1 MDEDLKTKLEEAKS
15 KVVQAELGLFD
26 IYFNR
31 IRESYIRQNEFKR
44 RKIVQD
50 LTSLIEGLDDSDIIS
65 SRGVIFSHRT
75 AREIRERYGRAI
87 SLSKE
92 IGVSP
97 AEISRFECGKNNP
110 GTRLDTSGRK
120 YLDWLKSQGYN
131 PYNL

>member
-87 SLSKE
+87 S
-92 IGVSP
+92 
-97 AEISRFECGKNNP
+97 
-110 GTRLDTSGRK
+110 
-120 YLDWLKSQGYN
+120 
-131 PYNL
+131 